1 MKIFHGGCHGCTNQ
15 GFFGFEKC
23 RECQYYPENDQCDW
37 SKPNNF
43 SDAEIRRVHDHVS
56 DKYYA
61 LKSDE
66 KLVHVHRGYELDENG
81 EPFQP
86 LVTEIAKLTEDNSLK
101 MSEEIEYTDLHY
113 RGEKIRLASRKSMVV
128 PDRSGSVSEW
138 VEPVKEFGLVD
149 ELQKETD
156 EWLVGVV

>member
-15 GFFGFEKC
+15 DFYDLAEC
-23 RECQYYPENDQCDW
+23 LDCQYYDFNAF
-37 SKPNNF
+37 SNKPNNF
-43 SDAEIRRVHDHVS
+43 SDAEIRKVYDPVS
-56 DKYYA
+56 HKYYA

-66 KLVHVHRGYELDENG
+66 KLVHVHRGYALDENG

-113 RGEKIRLASRKSMVV
+113 RGEKIRLASHKSMVV
-128 PDRSGSVSEW
+128 HDNSGSVSEW